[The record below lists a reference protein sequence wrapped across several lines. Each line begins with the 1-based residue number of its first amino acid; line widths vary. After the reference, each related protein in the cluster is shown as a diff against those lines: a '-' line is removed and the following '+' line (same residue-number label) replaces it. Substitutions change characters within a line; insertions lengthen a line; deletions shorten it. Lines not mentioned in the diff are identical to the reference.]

1 MTAVPFG
8 INLFR
13 LGASGASGTAAVVV
27 SCLGW
32 LVIAMSGGLLVLAP
46 GVYRRMAEWLFEN
59 LSDLL
64 RPLGALG
71 VVIGVVLIVVGLRMP

>member
-13 LGASGASGTAAVVV
+13 LGASGASGTAVVVV

-64 RPLGALG
+64 RPLG